1 MSRSHGPKIY
11 SSDPLPGAA
20 LARRDALKMAVA
32 LLAAPASATVVRD
45 TQAGEHKPRKTEPR
59 AQGASVVAKDDAPL
73 VTISCGKVVGYNH
86 NGICTFKGIP
96 YAESTE
102 GENRFVPPV
111 RVRSWSGVRS
121 SRQYGQVAPQA
132 SRSGWDHDEEAFMF
146 SWDDGIQGE
155 DCLRVNVWTPA
166 VNDAKKRPVMVW
178 LHGGGFAA
186 GSGQELKSYD
196 GENLARRGDVVVV
209 SLNHRLNVLGYLNLA
224 KYGER
229 YASSSNVGMLD
240 IVAALE
246 WVRENIAAFGGDS
259 NTVTIFGQSG
269 GGGKVAALMGMPAA
283 KGLFHR
289 AIVESG
295 SMMRLGTVD
304 KSQQFADLVVA
315 ELGLSS
321 STIQQIH
328 SMPFEK
334 LVLASAK
341 VMREHNPILGVPNFR
356 RLADMLGFLPVVD
369 GKNLP
374 AHPFDPEASP
384 LSEDVPMIIGSTL
397 NEFITALNHPE
408 YESMTDDELQ
418 QRVREIYPEKAPQII
433 EVFRNRSPKA
443 SPFDLWSRIA
453 ATPVR
458 QAAIAQAAAKTAQGK
473 ASAYLYWFT
482 WQTPVLNGRPRA
494 FHCAELPFVF
504 DNTDRCE
511 SMTGG
516 GADARSLAARM
527 SEAWIQF
534 ARTGD
539 PNHPRMRRWE
549 PFSADLQQTMIFDNQ
564 TLLVYGPD
572 AAEQKIIADR

>member
-1 MSRSHGPKIY
+1 MSPRQASKID
-11 SSDPLPGAA
+11 SSDLLPCAT
-20 LARRDALKMAVA
+20 LARRDALKKAVA
-32 LLAAPASATVVRD
+32 LLAGAASATVVRD
-45 TQAGEHKPRKTEPR
+45 THAGEHKRRSTDPGG
-59 AQGASVVAKDDAPL
+59 QGPSVVAKDDAPM
-73 VTISCGKVVGYNH
+73 VTTSSGKVVGYVH

-102 GENRFVPPV
+102 GENRFMPPV
-111 RVRSWSGVRS
+111 RAKPWSGMRS
-121 SRQYGQVAPQA
+121 SRQYGHVAPQG

-146 SWDDGIQGE
+146 SWDDGTQGE
-155 DCLRVNVWTPA
+155 DCLRVNVWTAA
-166 VNDAKKRPVMVW
+166 VNDGKKRPVMVW

-229 YASSSNVGMLD
+229 YASSANVGMLD

-246 WVRENIAAFGGDS
+246 WVRQNIAVFGGDS

-269 GGGKVAALMGMPAA
+269 GGGKVGALMGMPAA

-315 ELGLSS
+315 ELGLNQSS
-321 STIQQIH
+321 IQQIH

-341 VMREHNPILGVPNFR
+341 VMRDRNPTPGGIPNFR

-374 AHPFDPEASP
+374 AHPFDPQASP
-384 LSEDVPMIIGSTL
+384 LSADVPMNS
-397 NEFITALNHPE
+397 
-408 YESMTDDELQ
+408 
-418 QRVREIYPEKAPQII
+418 
-433 EVFRNRSPKA
+433 
-443 SPFDLWSRIA
+443 SR
-453 ATPVR
+453 R
-458 QAAIAQAAAKTAQGK
+458 
-473 ASAYLYWFT
+473 
-482 WQTPVLNGRPRA
+482 
-494 FHCAELPFVF
+494 
-504 DNTDRCE
+504 
-511 SMTGG
+511 
-516 GADARSLAARM
+516 
-527 SEAWIQF
+527 
-534 ARTGD
+534 
-539 PNHPRMRRWE
+539 
-549 PFSADLQQTMIFDNQ
+549 
-564 TLLVYGPD
+564 
-572 AAEQKIIADR
+572 

>member
-1 MSRSHGPKIY
+1 
-11 SSDPLPGAA
+11 
-20 LARRDALKMAVA
+20 
-32 LLAAPASATVVRD
+32 
-45 TQAGEHKPRKTEPR
+45 
-59 AQGASVVAKDDAPL
+59 
-73 VTISCGKVVGYNH
+73 
-86 NGICTFKGIP
+86 
-96 YAESTE
+96 
-102 GENRFVPPV
+102 
-111 RVRSWSGVRS
+111 
-121 SRQYGQVAPQA
+121 
-132 SRSGWDHDEEAFMF
+132 
-146 SWDDGIQGE
+146 
-155 DCLRVNVWTPA
+155 
-166 VNDAKKRPVMVW
+166 MVW

-229 YASSSNVGMLD
+229 YASSANVGMLD
-240 IVAALE
+240 IIAALE
-246 WVRENIAAFGGDS
+246 WVRENIAGFGGDA

-269 GGGKVAALMGMPAA
+269 GGGKVGALMGMPAA

-315 ELGLSS
+315 ELGLNPSS
-321 STIQQIH
+321 IQQIH

-334 LVLASAK
+334 LVLASLK
-341 VMREHNPILGVPNFR
+341 VMHEHNPTPGGIPDFR

-369 GKNLP
+369 GKILP
-374 AHPFDPEASP
+374 ANPFDPQAPP
-384 LSEDVPMIIGSTL
+384 LSANVPMIIGSTL

-408 YESMTDDELQ
+408 YESMSNDELQ
-418 QRVREIYPEKAPQII
+418 QRVKAIYPEKAPLII
-433 EVFRNRSPKA
+433 NAFRDRSPKA
-443 SPFDLWSRIA
+443 SPFDLWSRIGA
-453 ATPVR
+453 APVR
-458 QAAIAQAAAKTAQGK
+458 QAAIAQAAAKAAQGK
-473 ASAYLYWFT
+473 AAAYLYWFT

-516 GADARSLAARM
+516 GAEARSLAARM

-539 PNHPRMRRWE
+539 PNHRGMPRWE

-564 TLLVYGPD
+564 ALLVNGPD
-572 AAEQKIIADR
+572 AAEQKSIADS

>member
-1 MSRSHGPKIY
+1 MQVPKFDSR
-11 SSDPLPGAA
+11 DPMPGAT
-20 LARRDALKMAVA
+20 LARRDALKKAVT
-32 LLAAPASATVVRD
+32 LLAGAASATMVRD
-45 TQAGEHKPRKTEPR
+45 TQAGERKCQNAAPRM
-59 AQGASVVAKDDAPL
+59 QGASVEAKDDAPM
-73 VTISCGKVVGYNH
+73 VTTAGGKVVGYMH
-86 NGICTFKGIP
+86 NGICTFKGVP
-96 YAESTE
+96 YAESTQ
-102 GENRFVPPV
+102 GENRFMPPV
-111 RVRSWSGVRS
+111 RAKPWSGVRS
-121 SRQYGQVAPQA
+121 SRQYGHVAPQA

-166 VNDAKKRPVMVW
+166 VNDGKKRPVMVW

-229 YASSSNVGMLD
+229 YASSANVGMLD

-246 WVRENIAAFGGDS
+246 WLKENIAGFGGNS

-269 GGGKVAALMGMPAA
+269 GGGKVGALMGMPAA

-295 SMMRLGTVD
+295 SMLRLGTVD
-304 KSQQFADLVVA
+304 RSQQFAELIVA
-315 ELGLSS
+315 ELGLNQ
-321 STIQQIH
+321 STIQQMH

-334 LVLASAK
+334 LLLASAT
-341 VMREHNPILGVPNFR
+341 VMREHNPMPGGIPNFR

-369 GKNLP
+369 GKILP
-374 AHPFDPEASP
+374 AHPFDSQASP
-384 LSEDVPMIIGSTL
+384 LSADVPMIIGSTL
-397 NEFITALNHPE
+397 NEFVTALNHPE
-408 YESMTDDELQ
+408 YESMTEEELQ
-418 QRVREIYPEKAPQII
+418 QRVKAIYPEKAPQII
-433 EVFRNRSPKA
+433 EVFRNRTPKA
-443 SPFDLWSRIA
+443 SPFDLWSHIA
-453 ATPVR
+453 AAPVR
-458 QAAIAQAAAKTAQGK
+458 QAAIAQAAAKAAQSR

-482 WQTPVLNGRPRA
+482 WNTPVLNGRPRA

-516 GADARSLAARM
+516 GADARTLAASM

-539 PNHPRMRRWE
+539 PNHPHMPRWE
-549 PFSADLQQTMIFDNQ
+549 PFSTGLNQTMIFDNQ
-564 TLLVYGPD
+564 TRLLNGPD
-572 AAEQKIIADR
+572 AAEQKSIADA

>member
-1 MSRSHGPKIY
+1 MQETKFN
-11 SSDPLPGAA
+11 SSDPTRGAK
-20 LARRDALKMAVA
+20 LARRDALKKAVT
-32 LLAAPASATVVRD
+32 LLAGAASATMVRD
-45 TQAGEHKPRKTEPR
+45 TQAGERKCQNAAPTT
-59 AQGASVVAKDDAPL
+59 QGASVVAKDDAPI
-73 VTISCGKVVGYNH
+73 VTTSSGKVVGYMH
-86 NGICTFKGIP
+86 NGICTFKGLP

-102 GENRFVPPV
+102 GENRFMPPV
-111 RVRSWSGVRS
+111 RAKPWSGVRS
-121 SRQYGQVAPQA
+121 SRQYGHVAPQG
-132 SRSGWDHDEEAFMF
+132 SRSGWEHDEEAFMF

-155 DCLRVNVWTPA
+155 DCLRINVWTPA
-166 VNDAKKRPVMVW
+166 VNDGKKRPVMVW

-229 YASSSNVGMLD
+229 YASSANVGMLD

-246 WVRENIAAFGGDS
+246 WVRENIAGFGGDS
-259 NTVTIFGQSG
+259 NAVTIFGQSG
-269 GGGKVAALMGMPAA
+269 GGGKVGALMGMPAA

-295 SMMRLGTVD
+295 SMLRLGTID
-304 KSQQFADLVVA
+304 KSQQFAELVVA
-315 ELGLSS
+315 ELGLNQSN
-321 STIQQIH
+321 IQQIN

-334 LVLASAK
+334 LAQASSK
-341 VMREHNPILGVPNFR
+341 VMREHNAMPAGVPNFR
-356 RLADMLGFLPVVD
+356 RLAEMLGFLPVVD
-369 GKNLP
+369 GKILP
-374 AHPFDPEASP
+374 AHPFDPQASP
-384 LSEDVPMIIGSTL
+384 LSADVPMIIGSTL

-408 YESMTDDELQ
+408 YESMTEEELQ
-418 QRVREIYPEKAPQII
+418 QRVTAIYKEKALQII
-433 EVFRNRSPKA
+433 EVFRNRTPKA
-443 SPFDLWSRIA
+443 SPFDLWSHIGA
-453 ATPVR
+453 APVR
-458 QAAIAQAAAKTAQGK
+458 QAAIAQAAAKAAQGK

-516 GADARSLAARM
+516 GADARALAASV

-534 ARTGD
+534 ARSGD
-539 PNHPRMRRWE
+539 PNHPRMPRWE
-549 PFSADLQQTMIFDNQ
+549 PFSAELKQTMIFDNQ
-564 TLLVYGPD
+564 TLLVNGPD
-572 AAEQKIIADR
+572 AAEQKSIADA